1 MGWIKKKWK
10 IVTGVIT
17 GVILSLLAAF
27 SMMRQSRKQKDVLA
41 NANKLHEKENQ
52 VNLNAMKDLD
62 EGLTELSSSKD
73 SKIEEI
79 NKNFEKDL
87 DKLEKEKDETAKSVK
102 EGGNLGKKLADVIGA
117 DFVET
122 ND

>member
-1 MGWIKKKWK
+1 VGWIKKKWK